1 MIDLALLAAVG
12 VPAALAFV
20 VALVATRLA
29 ERVATRL
36 GLVVAPRVDRWHR
49 QPVPLLGG
57 LAIMAGVGAGLVGL
71 GGVPAPYGP
80 FLLAAVAMGG
90 IGLIDDVRTLRPQT
104 KLVAQFVLAAVLIQL
119 GFLLRPTSSAG
130 FNVVLTVLWVV
141 GITNALNLL
150 DNMDGLA
157 ASMAVIVAAFR
168 VAFFLID
175 GDLAGA
181 GVTASLLGAA
191 AGFLVRNFPP
201 ARVFMGDAGSL
212 FIGAVL
218 SGVCLAGEYTAYSRG
233 VTAVLA
239 LPVLLVLIPIFDTT
253 FVTLS
258 RLVTGRPV
266 SQGGRD
272 HTSHRLVSLGMSE
285 RRVLA
290 YLSAVSILSG
300 VLAVA
305 SYRHGFTYTVVLVA
319 LLLVGL
325 GLLGVP
331 LARGP
336 AAAPA
341 AAEGAPR
348 LVRLVA
354 DFPYRRHLA
363 TMGVDLVLIVVAYYA
378 AYLLRFE
385 TGLEAGLVTFRDTVG
400 PVIVAQLLTLALFG
414 TYRGLWRY
422 TGPQDLARLAW
433 AVTCGV
439 LLSTVGLA
447 VLPPGLG
454 ELSRAV
460 LVLDWLLLLVL
471 LCGCR
476 VFFRLL
482 GEMLQHP
489 GGTVHRVLIYG
500 AGDGGELVLRELR
513 RNTALGREAVGFL
526 DDDTSKLGSR
536 IHEVP
541 VLGGLERLDRL
552 LDVHRV
558 SEIIVASPKI
568 PRERVRRLEDV
579 CTARGVA
586 VMHGA
591 FRLE

>member
-1 MIDLALLAAVG
+1 VTDPALVAAVG
-12 VPAALAFV
+12 LPAALAFV

-29 ERVATRL
+29 ERVATRF
-36 GLVVAPRVDRWHR
+36 GLLVAPRVDRWHR

-57 LAIMAGVGAGLVGL
+57 IAIMAGLGAGLIGL

-80 FLLAAVAMGG
+80 FLLAALAMGA
-90 IGLIDDVRTLRPQT
+90 IGLIDDVWTLRPQT

-119 GFLLRPTSSAG
+119 GFLLRPTASAG
-130 FNVVLTVLWVV
+130 LNVVLTVLWVV

-175 GDLAGA
+175 GDRAGA
-181 GVTASLLGAA
+181 GVTAALLGAA

-201 ARVFMGDAGSL
+201 ARIFMGDAGSL

-266 SQGGRD
+266 SRGGRD

-300 VLAVA
+300 MLAVA
-305 SYRHGFTYTVVLVA
+305 SYRYGFTYTVVLVA
-319 LLLVGL
+319 LLLLGL
-325 GLLGVP
+325 GLLGVQ
-331 LARGP
+331 LARGQ

-341 AAEGAPR
+341 GSETAPR

-354 DFPYRRHLA
+354 DFPYKRHLA

-385 TGLEAGLVTFRDTVG
+385 TGLEAELVTFRETIG
-400 PVIVAQLLTLALFG
+400 PVIVAQVLMLALFG

-422 TGPQDLARLAW
+422 TGLRDLARLAW

-439 LLSTVGLA
+439 LLSVVGLA
-447 VLPPGLG
+447 ALPGGLAG
-454 ELSRAV
+454 VSRAV

-476 VFFRLL
+476 IFFRLL
-482 GEMLQHP
+482 GEVLHHP
-489 GGTVHRVLIYG
+489 RETVRRVLIYG

-526 DDDTSKLGSR
+526 DDDLSKVGSR

-541 VLGGLERLDRL
+541 VLGALERADQL
-552 LDVHRV
+552 LDAHRV
-558 SEIIVASPKI
+558 SEVIVASHKI
-568 PRERVRRLEDV
+568 PPDRVRQLEDI

-586 VMHGA
+586 VVRGSL
-591 FRLE
+591 RLE